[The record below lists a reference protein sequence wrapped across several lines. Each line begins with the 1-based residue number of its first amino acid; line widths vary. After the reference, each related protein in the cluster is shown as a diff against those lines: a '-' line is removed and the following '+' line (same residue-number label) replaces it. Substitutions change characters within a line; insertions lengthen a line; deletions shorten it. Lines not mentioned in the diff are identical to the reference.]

1 MNLVIAFGY
10 SLALA
15 KPNNN
20 QETLLCVQ
28 CYNKNVN
35 ETTAGTLQML
45 LQPCLTFSSSHCQRN
60 HVKWS
65 TSNMC
70 PIIGVN
76 WTMAKTVKSEH
87 IMDILLPLGDQIELI
102 PFAEISRHKF
112 GVPTTYYDAKFILC

>member
-45 LQPCLTFSSSHCQRN
+45 LQPHFFFFS
-60 HVKWS
+60 
-65 TSNMC
+65 
-70 PIIGVN
+70 PIIAKGIRSNGQHPICVN
-76 WTMAKTVKSEH
+76 WTMSKTVKSEH

-102 PFAEISRHKF
+102 PFADISRHKF
-112 GVPTTYYDAKFILC
+112 GVPTTRVFL